1 VYKVVNTLIAL
12 KALRVFN
19 VKAGMTKT
27 YHVAV
32 RFLDGTKQLYKVTE
46 VNSWEAAV
54 AELNVIKSKAVTL
67 VSVKGY

>member
-1 VYKVVNTLIAL
+1 
-12 KALRVFN
+12 
-19 VKAGMTKT
+19 MTKT